1 MNKNKIVFTFATSEV
16 NFIGQIYIKITD
28 LFTGK
33 LSAFF
38 AIYKANLWI
47 LIHLNYI
54 IKRRRKIKTNHI
66 ISEDLMAPYSI
77 VKQYFKNRKTT
88 YNQLN

>member
-1 MNKNKIVFTFATSEV
+1 MIFKRMVLEKLAALN
-16 NFIGQIYIKITD
+16 Y

-47 LIHLNYI
+47 IIHLNYI